1 MPIQHSPQPTQT
13 HTTAIPT
20 LALVATC
27 SKQLPEHW
35 CSAAP
40 LTRANYLVIEQ
51 VSTTSLAT
59 KLLLN
64 RKMTLEVSLVNLM
77 DVLRTV
83 TDVVDLGLHL
93 GVPKPEMDKIDQN
106 FHTKDERKG
115 KMLQWWL
122 DDTLNPAWEKV
133 ITALRAMHKPVL
145 ADAVALVSKRE
156 SLYEP
161 SREDLQKW
169 EEALKTFDQKLQE
182 VQQCSQGL
190 EEEWEKGEKEW
201 LEYLRKL
208 QNIEED

>member
-1 MPIQHSPQPTQT
+1 M
-13 HTTAIPT
+13 
-20 LALVATC
+20 TC
-27 SKQLPEHW
+27 SEQLPEHW

-40 LTRANYLVIEQ
+40 PTRANYLAIEQ

-59 KLLLN
+59 KLLFN
-64 RKMTLEVSLVNLM
+64 RKMTLEVSLVNLT

-83 TDVVDLGLHL
+83 TDVVDLGIHL
-93 GVPKPEMDKIDQN
+93 GVPQPEMDKINQN
-106 FHTKDERKG
+106 FHTKDERK
-115 KMLQWWL
+115 KEMLQWWL
-122 DDTLNPAWEKV
+122 DHTLNPTWERV

-145 ADAVALVSKRE
+145 ADAVALVSKHE

-201 LEYLRKL
+201 LEKL
-208 QNIEED
+208 QNIEEDWEELIKSQQRKHFSHLG